1 MPVQSANQPG
11 VITELRNSAA
21 HGPTADHST
30 KLIRKQQRSPIR
42 RELHGPLANWW
53 VATGECPVQYGDEG
67 VPFAQMGFQF
77 GISPT
82 ISLPARIEFAAA
94 RRWSDGPSSQR
105 VDREGYGDDVVADGD
120 GSFATGGGRCADET
134 FLE

>member
-1 MPVQSANQPG
+1 VTRDE
-11 VITELRNSAA
+11 V
-21 HGPTADHST
+21 PTGT
-30 KLIRKQQRSPIR
+30 
-42 RELHGPLANWW
+42 
-53 VATGECPVQYGDEG
+53 ATI
-67 VPFAQMGFQF
+67 ATTTF
-77 GISPT
+77 G
-82 ISLPARIEFAAA
+82 AA